1 MIQTWITAYDV
12 FSARVAEYSKI
23 DTILVGDSLGMTVYG
38 DEDTTQVTKETMR
51 RHFLAVQK
59 GAPKTKI
66 VLDFPFECDKNLET
80 ALQTAEYFSKVGAQ
94 IFKIEGNA
102 DEKTL
107 EIFKTLLQK
116 GFQIVAHL
124 GLQPQKFLKKNWKV
138 QGQKNEESAIIL
150 NSVQKFYTLGIREI
164 VLECIPEKLSQ
175 MLCQKFPEILFIGIG
190 AGRNLPAQ
198 ILVFDDIVGRTDLEN
213 FSPKFVKIFGNAE
226 KQEITAVQKYISEVK
241 SQKFPE
247 QKHVF

>member
-1 MIQTWITAYDV
+1 MIHTWITAYDV
-12 FSARVAEYSKI
+12 FSARVAENSGI

-38 DEDTTQVTKETMR
+38 DEDTTQVSKEIMR
-51 RHFLAVQK
+51 RHFVAVQK
-59 GAPKTKI
+59 GAPNTRI
-66 VLDFPFECDKNLET
+66 VLDFPFGCDKNLET
-80 ALQTAEYFSKVGAQ
+80 ALETAKYFSDVGAN

-107 EIFKTLLQK
+107 KIFEKLLQK

-138 QGQKNEESAIIL
+138 KGKKREESEGIM

-175 MLCQKFPEILFIGIG
+175 ILCQKFPEILFIGIG

-198 ILVFDDIVGRTDLEN
+198 ILVFDDIVGRTDSEN
-213 FSPKFVKIFGNAE
+213 FSPKFVKTFGKAE
-226 KQEITAVQKYISEVK
+226 AQETIAVRKYISL
-241 SQKFPE
+241 
-247 QKHVF
+247 